1 MILNNPK
8 SQVDKSWSSWV
19 IVLLLLV
26 WIAIAAGL
34 RFTYLAG
41 KPPWSDEF
49 ATLVFSLGNSF
60 RRVPL
65 DQVITSDTLL
75 APLKP
80 NSSAS
85 INSVIN
91 NLITESN
98 HPPLYFVLTH
108 LWLKLFPGHG
118 ELVSL
123 WVARSLSVLLGVISI
138 PALFGLGCLGFRSS
152 LVGHFAAALMAVS
165 PYGIYLAQEARH
177 YTLGIL
183 LVIASVSCL
192 VYATRSLQRQ
202 TPFPIYIALI
212 WVIVNSLGIAV
223 HYFFVL
229 VIAAVGLVMLGLRIG
244 SGGSVFSWKYW
255 WRIYAVALGTLMGV
269 LVWLPILPRPSSN
282 RLTEWVHQDTTLSN
296 LLEPVARLLSW
307 LITMVVMLPVEGQS
321 LPIMVASGLVTVILV
336 VLIVQ
341 LLRRGIRIQSLD
353 SQTKVMTQ
361 VLGGFVLGAIA
372 LFLLITYGLGIDLTL
387 AARYQFVYFPMVIML
402 LAASFASCWR
412 AAQGKDQQWVAL
424 ILLMGLV
431 GGVIVASH
439 VSYQKA
445 DRPDLAIAKILEIS
459 DFQSQS
465 LPVLIATVHKSHEQ
479 TGEMM
484 GLAWELNRRKVVD
497 TAINSPQFLLAHK
510 DTEPRVATET
520 LQKTVAQLP
529 KPLELWVVN
538 FSASVE
544 LKAQG
549 CIKDKQ
555 SISKVPGY
563 RFRRYSCEKHGAEG
577 RK

>member
-1 MILNNPK
+1 MILNHPK

-60 RRVPL
+60 RSVPL

-80 NSSAS
+80 NSSTS

-123 WVARSLSVLLGVISI
+123 WVARSWSVLLGVISI
-138 PALFGLGCLGFRSS
+138 PAMFGLGWLGFRSC

-192 VYATRSLQRQ
+192 VYATRSLQQQ
-202 TPFPIYIALI
+202 TPLPIYIALI

-269 LVWLPILPRPSSN
+269 LVWLPILDRKS
-282 RLTEWVHQDTTLSN
+282 
-296 LLEPVARLLSW
+296 
-307 LITMVVMLPVEGQS
+307 VV
-321 LPIMVASGLVTVILV
+321 
-336 VLIVQ
+336 
-341 LLRRGIRIQSLD
+341 
-353 SQTKVMTQ
+353 
-361 VLGGFVLGAIA
+361 
-372 LFLLITYGLGIDLTL
+372 
-387 AARYQFVYFPMVIML
+387 
-402 LAASFASCWR
+402 
-412 AAQGKDQQWVAL
+412 
-424 ILLMGLV
+424 
-431 GGVIVASH
+431 
-439 VSYQKA
+439 
-445 DRPDLAIAKILEIS
+445 
-459 DFQSQS
+459 
-465 LPVLIATVHKSHEQ
+465 
-479 TGEMM
+479 
-484 GLAWELNRRKVVD
+484 
-497 TAINSPQFLLAHK
+497 
-510 DTEPRVATET
+510 
-520 LQKTVAQLP
+520 
-529 KPLELWVVN
+529 
-538 FSASVE
+538 
-544 LKAQG
+544 
-549 CIKDKQ
+549 
-555 SISKVPGY
+555 
-563 RFRRYSCEKHGAEG
+563 
-577 RK
+577 

>member
-49 ATLVFSLGNSF
+49 ATLVFTLGNSF
-60 RRVPL
+60 RSVPL
-65 DQVITSDTLL
+65 DQVITLDTLL

-123 WVARSLSVLLGVISI
+123 WVARSWSVLLGVISI
-138 PALFGLGCLGFRSS
+138 PAMFGLGWLGFRSS

-192 VYATRSLQRQ
+192 VYATRSLQQQ
-202 TPFPIYIALI
+202 TPLPIYIALI

-336 VLIVQ
+336 LLIVQ
-341 LLRRGIRIQSLD
+341 LLRRGLRIQSLH

-361 VLGGFVLGAIA
+361 ILGGFVVGAIA

-387 AARYQFVYFPMVIML
+387 AARYQFVYFPIVIML

-445 DRPDLAIAKILEIS
+445 DRPDLAIAKMLEIS
-459 DFQSQS
+459 DGQSQS
-465 LPVLIATVHKSHEQ
+465 LTVLIATVHKSHEQ
-479 TGEMM
+479 TGEIM
-484 GLAWELNRRKVVD
+484 GLAWELNRRQVVD
-497 TAINSPQFLLAHK
+497 AAINSPQFLLAHK

-563 RFRRYSCEKHGAEG
+563 RFRRYYCQNHGARARE
-577 RK
+577 